1 MSTAQRFWLRAVTEG
16 GADAVHEVADGPAL
30 VLGRGADAGIA
41 VADPRISRKHAEVW
55 VMDKQLAVKRMP
67 GSANPIFYRGG
78 EHSLCFVSPGEV
90 FVAGKTRFLVLDRSP
105 EPESETRTDA
115 PAPKLSHTL
124 EQAEVFAGDAR
135 SERMRLL
142 DLLELPEILA
152 TKTAAEFQTH
162 VASLL
167 RLGTGAR
174 WACVARED
182 GGVLA
187 RDADQDVREDQRL
200 SRGVIQA
207 ALRDAPRPTF
217 YSWAAPPEDMSATLS
232 PGTDWAICAA
242 VKIPGE
248 SAMLFYAAGRERG
261 GDTAQVSREN
271 ARFVGLVADIVG
283 RSLSVRRLEGYHTRL
298 KRFFSGPVASRIL
311 DSQDPRELE
320 PKLAESTVMFFDLRG
335 FSRRTEGRND
345 RILEHLGELRGV
357 MTAMTDRIFA
367 EGGVVLSYMGDGILA
382 CWNVPITEP
391 RHVDRACHAALAMSD
406 ALRQIPGDWRCGI
419 GLHTGEVVAGTIGSD
434 QMFSYGVMGAVVNQA
449 SRVEGITKVV
459 EVPVLVTREV
469 AERVS
474 AEVAVATRI
483 GRYQPAGMDSALDL
497 YELRPPP
504 AVPERQDIFGRGL
517 DALEQGA
524 WERAYE
530 LLDRLGPGDR
540 PARYLMALAEQFRRR
555 PPRNWAGI
563 IELIE
568 K

>member
-1 MSTAQRFWLRAVTEG
+1 MYWVLMATEG
-16 GADAVHEVADGPAL
+16 APDRLHEIHEGPAL
-30 VLGRGADAGIA
+30 VVGRGAG
-41 VADPRISRKHAEVW
+41 VAIEVPDPQISRQHAEIW
-55 VMDKQLAVKRMP
+55 VMGKQLAVKRLA
-67 GSANPIFYRGG
+67 GSANPVFFRGAEQTLFFLSAG
-78 EHSLCFVSPGEV
+78 DTFVI
-90 FVAGKTRFLVLDRSP
+90 GKTRFLVMDRPP
-105 EPESETRTDA
+105 EPEPEAKTDA
-115 PAPKLSHTL
+115 PLPKLSQTL
-124 EQAEVFAGDAR
+124 DEAEVFAGDGR
-135 SERMRLL
+135 SERLRLL

-182 GGVLA
+182 GTILA

-200 SRGVIQA
+200 SRAVIQA

-217 YSWAAPPEDMSATLS
+217 YSWAAPAEEISATLQ

-248 SAMLFYAAGRERG
+248 SAMLFYSAGRDRG
-261 GDTAQVSREN
+261 GDSPQLSREN

-283 RSLSVRRLEGYHTRL
+283 RSLSVRQLEGYHTRL
-298 KRFFSGPVASRIL
+298 KRFFSGPVAARIL

-345 RILEHLGELRGV
+345 KILDHLGELRGV
-357 MTAMTDRIFA
+357 MTAMTDRIFG

-382 CWNVPITEP
+382 CWNVPIPEA
-391 RHVDRACHAALAMSD
+391 RHVDRACRAALAMAD

-419 GLHTGEVVAGTIGSD
+419 GIHTGEVVAGAIGSD

-449 SRVEGITKVV
+449 SRVEGLTKVV
-459 EVPVLVTREV
+459 EVPILVTREV
-469 AERVS
+469 AERV
-474 AEVAVATRI
+474 ARDVAVALRI
-483 GRYQPAGMDSALDL
+483 GRYQPAGMEAALDL
-497 YELRPPP
+497 YELTPPP
-504 AVPERQDIFGRGL
+504 VVPERLDLFARGL
-517 DALEQGA
+517 EAFEQGS

-530 LLDRLGPGDR
+530 LLDRLGPTDR
-540 PARYLMALAEQFRRR
+540 PARYLMALAEGFRRR
-555 PPRNWAGI
+555 PPRHWEGI
-563 IELIE
+563 IELSE